1 MNSIKIDK
9 SIMKQINKRAH
20 ELAQKKYKTYQVI
33 MLCAAHEWLSLGLDV
48 GVYKHLAGRNEY
60 NSLAEER

>member
-1 MNSIKIDK
+1 
-9 SIMKQINKRAH
+9 MKQINKRAH